1 MASIPEDKLS
11 EIVRELRPEDGERHS
26 PSPSTEV
33 PDWMVEMLANAGFE
47 NLHPALKGWVS
58 KGKTLGPWLKHPF
71 VYCML
76 GDNGE
81 LVHQANQI
89 YKSKI
94 AVRRAY
100 LNEGDWWGYLKSLE
114 RPWRMHTLEKL
125 WSRKRITHEQLEE
138 LLIDM
143 WTDTE
148 CPQGN
153 QEIPVRLF
161 REAGFQTDDPEG
173 WAQLPDEITL
183 YRGVDGELE
192 LTADGPS
199 WTLNVKT
206 ARFFAYRG
214 TGKHRTVYRYTA
226 TKDEALAYIT
236 GRDEAEILLDF
247 DGDSDSDRI
256 EVEEKWKR

>member
-1 MASIPEDKLS
+1 MASIPEDKRS
-11 EIVRELRPEDGERHS
+11 EIIRALRPEDGERHS
-26 PSPSTEV
+26 PSPS
-33 PDWMVEMLANAGFE
+33 DWINEMIENAGFE
-47 NLHPALKGWVS
+47 NLHPALKPWVS
-58 KGKTLGPWLKHPF
+58 SQGETFGPWLKHPF
-71 VYCML
+71 AYCML

-94 AVRRAY
+94 SVRRDY
-100 LNEGDWWGYLKSLE
+100 LNRRDWWGYLKSLE

-125 WSRKRITHEQLEE
+125 WSRKRITHAELEE

-153 QEIPVRLF
+153 QETPMRLF
-161 REAGFQTDDPEG
+161 HETGFVTDDAEG
-173 WAQLPDEITL
+173 WAKLPDEITL

-199 WTLNVKT
+199 WTLSLKT
-206 ARFFAYRG
+206 AQFFAYRG
-214 TGKHRTVYRYTA
+214 IGKHRTVYRYTA

-256 EVEEKWKR
+256 EVEECKRKK